1 MHIFYEYI
9 WKMVYCGTTYKIIVS
24 RICVIARRLCSRVH
38 AFRNTTFFCFVFKSS
53 QVCWTKKVWRPL

>member
-38 AFRNTTFFCFVFKSS
+38 AFRNTTVFVLFSS
-53 QVCWTKKVWRPL
+53 QVKFVEQKRSEGL